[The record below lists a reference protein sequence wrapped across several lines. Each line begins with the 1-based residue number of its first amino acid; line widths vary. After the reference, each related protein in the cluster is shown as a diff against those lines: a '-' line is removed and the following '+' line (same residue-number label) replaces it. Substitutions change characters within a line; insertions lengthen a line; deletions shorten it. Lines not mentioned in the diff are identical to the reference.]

1 MDGGTECN
9 NTQSSADLWGHED
22 PGLLSLSWYISP
34 NNMWERARG
43 IILREGVPFLC
54 SGLHIT
60 CSAGLVLAVG
70 SSYCKNPPPPLSLS
84 FSLNTHTHTKGR
96 REPPSRP
103 LLLPQHARILTE
115 VSVHAPGRL
124 LLFDHHA
131 CCFQIH
137 GVFITGVMYQR
148 HAPWSRLASSPSK
161 FCMLEGRSKMDFNFS
176 ATSISQKNKH
186 TRIFNAH

>member
-22 PGLLSLSWYISP
+22 PGLLSFSWYISP

-70 SSYCKNPPPPLSLS
+70 SSHTARTPPLSLFLS
-84 FSLNTHTHTKGR
+84 THTHTKER
-96 REPPSRP
+96 REPPSTP
-103 LLLPQHARILTE
+103 LLLPQHARILNWGKLPC
-115 VSVHAPGRL
+115 ARPP
-124 LLFDHHA
+124 A
-131 CCFQIH
+131 
-137 GVFITGVMYQR
+137 
-148 HAPWSRLASSPSK
+148 ASRSP
-161 FCMLEGRSKMDFNFS
+161 CMLLPDPWRVYYGGDVSTPRTMITAS
-176 ATSISQKNKH
+176 
-186 TRIFNAH
+186 